1 METYEQELASKLAEA
16 KRTREYKVNKGVE
29 GVKEL
34 FSQILA
40 DKLEQ
45 ALANRESSVNAY
57 GYDPSE
63 LSTEVV
69 KTLIKLSEEDM
80 IYGVGVYIHEV
91 FTPYLDSFVV
101 RYHKN
106 VYDEWRLSFEFMIK
120 D

>member
-1 METYEQELASKLAEA
+1 MTDYEQQLASKLEKA
-16 KRTREYKVNKGVE
+16 KRTRDYKINKGIE
-29 GVKEL
+29 EVKEL

-63 LSTEVV
+63 LSTDVV
-69 KTLIKLSEEDM
+69 NTLIKLSEEAIVYDDRY
-80 IYGVGVYIHEV
+80 ILGV
-91 FTPYLDSFVV
+91 FQPYLDGVV
-101 RYHKN
+101 VYYYKN
-106 VYDEWRLSFEFMIK
+106 VSDEWRLSFEFMIK

>member
-1 METYEQELASKLAEA
+1 METYEQELSSKLAEA
-16 KRTREYKVNKGVE
+16 KRTRDYKVNKGVE
-29 GVKEL
+29 GIKEL
-34 FSQILA
+34 FSQILS

-69 KTLIKLSEEDM
+69 KTLIKLSEEAIVYDDRY
-80 IYGVGVYIHEV
+80 ILGV
-91 FTPYLDSFVV
+91 FQPYLDGVV
-101 RYHKN
+101 VFYYKN
-106 VYDEWRLSFEFMIK
+106 VFDEWRLSFEFMIK

>member
-16 KRTREYKVNKGVE
+16 KRTRDYKINKGIE

-34 FSQILA
+34 FSQILV

-45 ALANRESSVNAY
+45 ALANRESSVKAY

-69 KTLIKLSEEDM
+69 KTLIKLSEEEM
-80 IYGVGVYIHEV
+80 IYGGGMYIPEV
-91 FTPYLDSFVV
+91 FKPYLDGFIV
-101 RYHKN
+101 RYYTTSQ
-106 VYDEWRLSFEFMIK
+106 YDPRLSFEFMIK